1 VRFSQPGGI
10 LPREREQRGREREE
24 RLNSRV
30 AELVR
35 RSRPTHL
42 LSAVDTR
49 SIAMPA
55 DTLASN
61 VPACTLPTLWGTFQ
75 LHVFADEAARKE
87 HVALTL
93 GNLPTRAAVLLRIH
107 SECLTGDTLFS
118 LRCDCGTQ
126 LREALQAIAAEGRG
140 VLLYLR
146 QEGRGIGLDS
156 KIKAYA
162 LQETGLDTVAANQAL
177 GYAADERNYAMC
189 GPMLRYLGVS
199 SVRLMTNNPQKIA
212 ALRNCGVGV
221 TRIPIASVRTS
232 HNGQYLHTKRTK
244 LGHLAPR

>member
-1 VRFSQPGGI
+1 M
-10 LPREREQRGREREE
+10 
-24 RLNSRV
+24 
-30 AELVR
+30 
-35 RSRPTHL
+35 
-42 LSAVDTR
+42 LS
-49 SIAMPA
+49 
-55 DTLASN
+55 DTLASG
-61 VPACTLPTLWGTFQ
+61 VPACSLPTLWGTFQ

-87 HVALTL
+87 HLALTF
-93 GNLPTRAAVLLRIH
+93 GNLRTQDAVLMRIH

-162 LQETGLDTVAANQAL
+162 LQEAGMDTVAANQAL
-177 GYAADERNYAMC
+177 GYAADERSYAMC
-189 GPMLRYLGVS
+189 APMLRYLGVA

-212 ALRNCGVGV
+212 ALRSCGIAV
-221 TRIPIASVRTS
+221 TRTPIASVRTS
-232 HNGQYLHTKRTK
+232 HNGEYLHTKRTK